1 MYDNVCK
8 FLAKSYSQDFA
19 QWLFGEPIGLT
30 QLSPSEL
37 SVSPIRADALILLAS
52 EQVVLHLE
60 CQTQPDPDIAFRM
73 ADYRLRVYRR
83 YPNKQM
89 RQVVIYLKPTGSELV
104 QQNLFAIPGTRHEFE
119 VIRLWECPPQDLL
132 PFPGL
137 LPLAVLSRSSDS
149 SFLPGSPG

>member
-8 FLAKSYSQDFA
+8 FLAASYSQDFA
-19 QWLFGEPIGLT
+19 QWLLGEPIGLT

-52 EQVVLHLE
+52 EQMVLHLE
-60 CQTQPDPDIAFRM
+60 FQTRSDATIPFRL

-89 RQVVIYLKPTGSELV
+89 RQVVLYLKPTESALV
-104 QQNLFAIPGTRHEFE
+104 YQTVFEISGMRHEFE
-119 VIRLWECPPQDLL
+119 VIRLWEVPAA
-132 PFPGL
+132 
-137 LPLAVLSRSSDS
+137 AV
-149 SFLPGSPG
+149 PYWIKQ